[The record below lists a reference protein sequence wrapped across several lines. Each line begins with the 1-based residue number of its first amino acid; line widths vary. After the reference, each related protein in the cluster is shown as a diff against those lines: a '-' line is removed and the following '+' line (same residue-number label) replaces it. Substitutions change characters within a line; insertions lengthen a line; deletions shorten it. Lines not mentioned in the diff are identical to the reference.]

1 MELKITNCKEETIN
15 HFNIYLLYNFSG
27 ARKASYKITDKFN
40 FLWSQKKTNWKEETI
55 NNSTIY

>member
-27 ARKASYKITDKFN
+27 ARKASCKITDKFN
-40 FLWSQKKTNWKEETI
+40 FLWSKKKKKNKLERRD
-55 NNSTIY
+55 N